1 VTCWHM
7 SREVHAAKILAI
19 PRATPQPRRRRY
31 SSHERSTSHCAPAAS
46 SAIEPFRVDMSEA
59 ALDVERTQ
67 GMFCSTSNPVMRPG
81 YLKGKSSIWIAR
93 NVERKVGNFLR
104 HKFWAR
110 GYFVSIVAR
119 NEEMIRRLYQH
130 SGDGG
135 QAVGSVAIEACVLMK
150 SHLSSQNPL

>member
-1 VTCWHM
+1 VQTPLVLSSTHEN
-7 SREVHAAKILAI
+7 EVHAAKILAI

-46 SAIEPFRVDMSEA
+46 SAIEPFRVEMSEA
-59 ALDVERTQ
+59 ALDAERTQ

-81 YLKGKSSIWIAR
+81 YLKGSSIWIAR
-93 NVERKVGNFLR
+93 NVERKVGNSLG

-119 NEEMIRRLYQH
+119 NEQMIRAYIRTQEMADKQLDQL
-130 SGDGG
+130 
-135 QAVGSVAIEACVLMK
+135 QLKLA
-150 SHLSSQNPL
+150 SS